1 MRTHFAANISENVNN
16 LKVHIVKAEASMMID
31 DVSSML
37 KSYANVQAENG
48 ALQGEYLKRQ
58 NNHEDMIATL
68 KQLNIMIKQASNLRQ
83 GAPSQQVI

>member
-48 ALQGEYLKRQ
+48 AL
-58 NNHEDMIATL
+58 
-68 KQLNIMIKQASNLRQ
+68 
-83 GAPSQQVI
+83 